1 MHCHYDSNYKYNQ
14 INEIMR
20 ETKFRGKRICT
31 GEWVY
36 GSYAPNTYDAGK
48 ALIITY
54 SPYDPDYVWEEVDP
68 STVGEYTGL
77 KDKNGK
83 EIYEGDIIGGSNG
96 SINGR
101 YWPFQIIIEWD
112 EAACGFNT
120 PNWGYMDSTH
130 FFEIK
135 GNIHD
140 NPELIEKQTAE
151 RHKNKNSMFKKLDYQ
166 VFPSE
171 EKTICVVDDPVY
183 GGAHCYAIQH
193 SEGFS
198 DGKAKYVPVETRIQ
212 FVQKNDDG
220 SVINGVQSEQL
231 AYILL
236 DRAIKLNNRFPSPQ
250 NEKQI
255 AGLRMFLEGCE
266 ERVRDRMNRGVM
278 GDLKQ

>member
-1 MHCHYDSNYKYNQ
+1 MQCHYVSNYKYNQ
-14 INEIMR
+14 NNEIMR
-20 ETKFRGKRICT
+20 DVKFRGQSKQT
-31 GEWVY
+31 GAWLY
-36 GSYAPNTYDAGK
+36 GSLIRRGERCFILPFTGK
-48 ALIITY
+48 MRAADT
-54 SPYDPDYVWEEVDP
+54 EVIP
-68 STVGEYTGL
+68 ATVGQYTGL
-77 KDKNGK
+77 KDMHSA
-83 EIYEGDIIGGSNG
+83 EGDIIGGSNG